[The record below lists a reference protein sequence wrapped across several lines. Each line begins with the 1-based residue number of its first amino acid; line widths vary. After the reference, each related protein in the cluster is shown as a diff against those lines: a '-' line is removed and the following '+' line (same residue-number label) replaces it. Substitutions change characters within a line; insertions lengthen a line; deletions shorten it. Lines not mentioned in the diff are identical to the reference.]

1 MEKDFKIF
9 DDKNF
14 SDLSKEIYENSKL
27 KKTQIDLFIQ
37 EVHGYIQSI
46 EDVAIVGPVL
56 KELFDVAVKNDD
68 NLLKLATVI
77 QRIMNKQIDVM
88 NYTLNQSWNNGGRS
102 ELKNSDGCM
111 TTVGIIDMLHEN
123 LISVYPNPTS
133 GIVNFK
139 FAMNIKVNSIV
150 IQNVLGEEIVRTEDI
165 QNDIFSMDLSAFPK
179 GVYFAIIDTD
189 KGRSTKKILLS
200 E

>member
-37 EVHGYIQSI
+37 EVHSYIQGI
-46 EDVAIVGPVL
+46 EDIAIVGPVL

-77 QRIMNKQIDVM
+77 QRIMNKQADIVDDASLLTDDEKQELM
-88 NYTLNQSWNNGGRS
+88 DTLEEAAADLQD
-102 ELKNSDGCM
+102 KSDEM
-111 TTVGIIDMLHEN
+111 
-123 LISVYPNPTS
+123 
-133 GIVNFK
+133 
-139 FAMNIKVNSIV
+139 
-150 IQNVLGEEIVRTEDI
+150 Q
-165 QNDIFSMDLSAFPK
+165 MD
-179 GVYFAIIDTD
+179 
-189 KGRSTKKILLS
+189 KIRKRIES
-200 E
+200 

>member
-37 EVHGYIQSI
+37 EVHSYIQGI
-46 EDVAIVGPVL
+46 EDIAIVGPVL

-77 QRIMNKQIDVM
+77 QRIKNKQADIVDDASLLTDDEKQELM
-88 NYTLNQSWNNGGRS
+88 DTLEEAAADLQD
-102 ELKNSDGCM
+102 KSDEIQM
-111 TTVGIIDMLHEN
+111 DKIRKRIEN
-123 LISVYPNPTS
+123 
-133 GIVNFK
+133 
-139 FAMNIKVNSIV
+139 
-150 IQNVLGEEIVRTEDI
+150 
-165 QNDIFSMDLSAFPK
+165 
-179 GVYFAIIDTD
+179 
-189 KGRSTKKILLS
+189 
-200 E
+200 